1 MGYLV
6 GYVGTVDSVLL
17 EGSDTL
23 RNPNMRMT

>member
-6 GYVGTVDSVLL
+6 GYVETVDSVLVG
-17 EGSDTL
+17 GSDTL